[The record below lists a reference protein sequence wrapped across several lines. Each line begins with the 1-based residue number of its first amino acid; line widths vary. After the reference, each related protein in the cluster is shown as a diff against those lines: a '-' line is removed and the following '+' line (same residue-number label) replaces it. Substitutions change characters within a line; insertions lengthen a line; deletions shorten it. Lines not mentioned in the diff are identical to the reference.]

1 MLKSLV
7 YIHLAIVMTVVAAL
21 PVSAAEGNTDHAS
34 GRAHPVAAVKKVAKK
49 VGHGVKEG
57 GRAVGHGFRDVAR
70 SIGHGT
76 RDVTRTAG
84 HSIRHGVHKME
95 GKEK

>member
-1 MLKSLV
+1 MLKNLI
-7 YIHLAIVMTVVAAL
+7 YISVALVMTVGAAS
-21 PVSAAEGNTDHAS
+21 SATATEGNADHAS
-34 GRAHPVAAVKKVAKK
+34 GRPHPVVAVKKAAKTI
-49 VGHGVKEG
+49 GHGVKEG

-84 HSIRHGVHKME
+84 HSIRHGVHKVE